1 MKKQEKQQLVAE
13 LSEQFKGSNAF
24 YLTDTSALTVEQINK
39 VRRKCYEK
47 NVQLRVAKNTLIK
60 IALDSL
66 GANYDG
72 IETALKGP
80 TSVMFSDIPNLPA
93 KLIKE
98 LHKEFGKPVLKAAII
113 DQDVFIGEGNLDML
127 AALKSRDE
135 LIGDIIGMLQAPAMN
150 VISGLKAAS
159 GQKIAGILET
169 LGNKSE

>member
-1 MKKQEKQQLVAE
+1 MKKQEKQQVVAE

-24 YLTDTSALTVEQINK
+24 YLTDTSALSVEQINK
-39 VRRKCYEK
+39 VRRKCFEK

-66 GANYDG
+66 GGNYDG
-72 IETALKGP
+72 IDAALKGP
-80 TSVMFSDIPNLPA
+80 TSVMFTDTPNLPA

-113 DQDVFIGEGNLDML
+113 DQDVFVGEGNLDML
-127 AALKSRDE
+127 AALKSREE
-135 LIGDIIGMLQAPAMN
+135 LIGDVISALQSPAIN
-150 VISGLKAAS
+150 VISGLKS
-159 GQKIAGILET
+159 GGNKIAGILET